1 MINKL
6 KNHIPIILT
15 ILTVSGCLEMEINQP
30 PNSETG
36 SSFTAVAEIIFI
48 KDDAA
53 DWGRRMIFAVN
64 KPVGWIINSM
74 TYESQEHGEGV
85 FEYKGNNDVD
95 PDCPNCG
102 TNSNWELELEENFPS
117 VDGMHWQMY
126 SSDRSEEST
135 STEEN
140 PDTFHVEIDFT
151 VDDIQETYML
161 KYFSAFSDLNMED
174 ESDDS
179 KYELVSDPHVVFDPS
194 STMMVNLS
202 VTDHTWT
209 NENIK
214 MKGTLSN
221 WLLFPAN
228 DDGVNGDEVED
239 DHIWTARYPIFQDG
253 TYSWGAIEDD
263 GSENGIW
270 LIEGSDLE
278 FTVTGDAVEGQ
289 TNYVIPAETALY
301 PGAIQFTVTDLTE
314 NYWDLQWKG
323 TPTNDNWQPVPMYDN
338 GQNGDEVAN
347 DHVWTVVINNITPGD
362 HEWGASE
369 GEVWVINGG
378 NLLFNLES
386 DMMTVHGH
394 TDYTIQVPS
403 GEPVTKTVLFT
414 VDMTEWLDQ
423 EENLG
428 MGMFS
433 SSRGDEVQVRGNF
446 NNWGSCIECTMTRAP
461 GTNVYSHAINV
472 TDVEDSDHEFAYY
485 LDLSD
490 ATLAILEERYGVA
503 PVEWIGWEFSPSVGG
518 NKGFNL
524 GFEDGYN
531 LIQLPQHAYYDVLPG
546 AVLEVGESM
555 DVTFSIDMSAA
566 SELGFDSGDIVFLRT
581 NDKWFNYLQGYSTG
595 DGVNHYGAILN
606 DDGTYSYTLTLNG
619 PLPWAISYK
628 WGFTDSES
636 NADIEE
642 VGGGLG
648 SSARIRYLHR
658 NSNDDCNWPAT
669 YSFPLDT
676 PFASDDD
683 EVYKEPWDP
692 ESVCIALLEVDK
704 DQPLPEQYYI
714 SDNYPNPFN
723 PKTKM
728 HITIPVQSDISFNIY
743 SITGSLLYAHSE
755 KALIAGEYELEWNA
769 RDMKN
774 NPVASG
780 IYIYEFRAGNA
791 FHITKKMTLLK

>member
-36 SSFTAVAEIIFI
+36 SSFTAAAEIIFI

-228 DDGVNGDEVED
+228 DDGIDGDEVED

-263 GSENGIW
+263 GSENEIS
-270 LIEGSDLE
+270 LTEGNDLE
-278 FTVTGDAVEGQ
+278 FTVVGDAIEGQ
-289 TNYVIPAETALY
+289 TNYVIPAETTLY
-301 PGAIQFTVTDLTE
+301 PGAILFTVTDLTE
-314 NYWDLQWKG
+314 NYWDLRWKG
-323 TPTNDNWQPVPMYDN
+323 TPTGWEDVPMYDN

-378 NLLFNLES
+378 NLLFNLEQ

-394 TDYTIQVPS
+394 TGYTIQVPS

-446 NNWGSCIECTMTRAP
+446 NNWGSCTECTMTRAP
-461 GTNVYSHAINV
+461 GTNVYSIAINV
-472 TDVEDSDHEFAYY
+472 TDVEDSEHKFAYY
-485 LDLSD
+485 MDLST
-490 ATLAILEERYGVA
+490 ATLEILTERYGVA
-503 PVEWIGWEFSPSVGG
+503 PVDWIGWEFSPSVGG

-531 LIQLPQHAYYDVLPG
+531 IIQLPQHAFYDVLPG
-546 AVLEVGESM
+546 AVLEVDESM
-555 DVTFSIDMSAA
+555 ELTFTVDMTAA
-566 SELGFDSGDIVFLRT
+566 AEVGFDSDDIVFLRT
-581 NDKWFNYLQGYSTG
+581 DDKWLNYLQGYSTG
-595 DGVNHYGAILN
+595 DGVSHYGATLN

-648 SSARIRYLHR
+648 GAARIRYLHR
-658 NSNDDCNWPAT
+658 NSNNDCNWPAT
-669 YSFPLDT
+669 YSFPLDG
-676 PFASDDD
+676 PFAASDESDA
-683 EVYKEPWDP
+683 YQEPWDA

-743 SITGSLLYAHSE
+743 SITGSLVYAHSE